1 MPTSSGRVALRFVAL
16 AYLALVLIAPIAWI
30 LIRAF
35 SDGMTPVWEAIN
47 RPAFLHA
54 LWLTTVVTLVAVPA
68 NAVFGVIA
76 AMCVARRPPG
86 RSLLAVVVDL
96 PLALSPVV
104 VGLALILAWGRT
116 GWFGAWLA
124 DHGIQI
130 VFSLPA
136 IVLATIIVSL
146 PFVARELV
154 PVLRE
159 IGTEQQEAAA
169 VLGATPFQTFW
180 RIVLPALRHGLAYG
194 VVLTTARALGEYG
207 AVAVVSG
214 RIAQRTE
221 TLTLHVDERFQAFDL
236 TAAYTAATVLALM
249 AVVVVVVLRLLTSEG
264 DGS

>member
-1 MPTSSGRVALRFVAL
+1 MPGSGQVGLRIVAIG
-16 AYLALVLIAPIAWI
+16 YLAVVLVAPIAWV
-30 LIRAF
+30 LIQAF
-35 SDGMTPVWEAIN
+35 SDGVAPVWEAIN

-54 LWLTTVVTLVAVPA
+54 LWLTTLVTLIAVPA
-68 NAVFGVIA
+68 NAIFGVTA
-76 AMCVARRPPG
+76 AMCIARRPPG
-86 RSLLAVVVDL
+86 RSALAVIVDL

-130 VFSLPA
+130 IFSLPA

-159 IGTEQQEAAA
+159 IGAEQQEAAA
-169 VLGATPFQTFW
+169 VLGATPFQTFC

-236 TAAYTAATVLALM
+236 TAAYVAAMVLALM
-249 AVVVVVVLRLLTSEG
+249 SVVVVVALRLLTSEG
-264 DGS
+264 EGS